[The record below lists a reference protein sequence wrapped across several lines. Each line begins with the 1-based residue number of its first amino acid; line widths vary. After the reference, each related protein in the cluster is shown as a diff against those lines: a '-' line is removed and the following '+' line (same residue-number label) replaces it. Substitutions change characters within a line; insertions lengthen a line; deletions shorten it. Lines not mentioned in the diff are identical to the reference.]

1 MRKPSMPNK
10 MMTDISKKVINSH
23 IAVTLT
29 IVMLC
34 VLSLMGSAHA
44 LSLSKNKLSLSE
56 ITLEQTLAEHQG
68 QVIYLD
74 FWASWCGPCRKS
86 FPWMNQMQQKYR
98 AQGLVIISVNLDA
111 NKALAQT
118 FLSKNAANFPVIYD
132 PDGDI
137 AQHFEIKGMP
147 SSLLIDRHGQ
157 IQQAHS
163 GFFTNK
169 IKLYETQL
177 TALLATKEE

>member
-1 MRKPSMPNK
+1 MQK
-10 MMTDISKKVINSH
+10 SKITEILKKIINSQT
-23 IAVTLT
+23 AL
-29 IVMLC
+29 VMLC
-34 VLSLMGSAHA
+34 VFSLLGSAQA
-44 LSLSKNKLSLSE
+44 MSLSKNKLSLSQT
-56 ITLEQTLAEHQG
+56 TLEQTLAEHKG

-98 AQGLVIISVNLDA
+98 KQGLVIISVNLDA
-111 NKALAQT
+111 NKALAQK
-118 FLSKNAANFPVIYD
+118 FLSKNTANFPVIYD

-147 SSLLIDRHGQ
+147 SSLLIDRQGK

-177 TALLATKEE
+177 TALLATK

>member
-1 MRKPSMPNK
+1 MQKPSMQK
-10 MMTDISKKVINSH
+10 LKITEIFKKIINSQT
-23 IAVTLT
+23 AL
-29 IVMLC
+29 VMLC
-34 VLSLMGSAHA
+34 VFSLLGSAQA
-44 LSLSKNKLSLSE
+44 MSLSKNKLSSSQT
-56 ITLEQTLAEHQG
+56 TLEQTLTEHKG

-98 AQGLVIISVNLDA
+98 KQGLVIISVNLDA
-111 NKALAQT
+111 NKALAQK
-118 FLSKNAANFPVIYD
+118 FLSKNTANFPVIYD

-147 SSLLIDRHGQ
+147 SSLLIDRQGK
-157 IQQAHS
+157 IKQAHS

-177 TALLATKEE
+177 TALLATK